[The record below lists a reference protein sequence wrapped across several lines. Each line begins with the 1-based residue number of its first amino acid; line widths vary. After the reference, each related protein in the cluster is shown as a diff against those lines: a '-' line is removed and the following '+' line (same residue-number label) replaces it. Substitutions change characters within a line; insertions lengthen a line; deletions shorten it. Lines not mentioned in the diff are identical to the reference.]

1 MCGTPVALK
10 VHGSV
15 GRVVR
20 GRFAVSQALKEQIKR
35 LNQIGIALT
44 RETHLPSLLE
54 LIVREVR
61 NFTRA
66 DAGSLYSVDRNQLRF
81 EVAQNDTLAARKNEV
96 FEVFRPYPMPL
107 DKTSIAGYVAIT
119 GKTLNIPDAYKLTGD
134 EEYRFN
140 PAFDERNRYR
150 TRSMLV
156 VPIRNHDGEIIGVLQ
171 LINSLDENG
180 NVTVF
185 EHEQEDLVA
194 SLASQAA
201 AAIQNARLIKAV
213 REIFAALVRYSAS
226 AIDAR
231 SPHTAGH
238 SRRVATYAMRLA
250 RSINEENE
258 GTFANVVFNEKEL
271 EELNYAAWL
280 HDIGKIGVR
289 EELLERVDRLSSS
302 AMELILTRFEAIKL
316 AVARDFERQ
325 KGKRG
330 GFKASDYLELERW
343 LQEVD
348 EDLGF
353 IKTINKAKQL
363 SLEEINRV
371 QEIQA
376 KSFRNARGEVRF
388 YLTEE
393 EAYHL
398 SLPLGN
404 LTGKEFQEVQGHVL
418 QTLNIINKIPFT
430 KDLERIP
437 VIAAAHHEKLD
448 GSGYPLGLT
457 APDIMI
463 QARILG
469 IADVYD
475 ALTATDR
482 PYRGAM
488 PVKEALQHLIEEA
501 EAGKLDRDLVD
512 LFVRKKLYEGVT

>member
-1 MCGTPVALK
+1 MSDHK
-10 VHGSV
+10 
-15 GRVVR
+15 
-20 GRFAVSQALKEQIKR
+20 LKEQIKR

-44 RETHLPSLLE
+44 SETHLPTLLE

-61 NFTRA
+61 GFTRA
-66 DAGSLYSVDRNQLRF
+66 DAGSLYSVDRNQIRF

-96 FEVFRPYPMPL
+96 YESFRPYPMPL

-119 GKTLNIPDAYKLTGD
+119 GETLNISDVYVLTGD

-140 PAFDERNRYR
+140 PAFDDRNRYR

-156 VPIRNHDGEIIGVLQ
+156 VPIRTQQNEILGVLQ
-171 LINSLDENG
+171 LINSLDKQN

-185 EHEQEDLVA
+185 DSEQEDLVA

-201 AAIQNARLIKAV
+201 ATIQNARLINAV
-213 REIFAALVRYSAS
+213 HEIFAALVRYSAS

-238 SRRVATYAMRLA
+238 SRRVATYSMRLA
-250 RSINEENE
+250 RSANEETE
-258 GTFANVVFNEKEL
+258 GTLADVFFSDKEL

-289 EELLERVDRLSSS
+289 EELLERVDRLTPAS
-302 AMELILTRFEAIKL
+302 MELISTRFEAIKL

-325 KGKRG
+325 RRAEG
-330 GFKASDYLELERW
+330 GSKETDHTELERR
-343 LQEVD
+343 LREVD

-353 IKTINKAKQL
+353 IRRTNKATRL
-363 SLEEINRV
+363 SSEEIRRIE
-371 QEIQA
+371 EIQT
-376 KSFRNARGEVRF
+376 KSFRNARGEVRA
-388 YLTEE
+388 YLSEE
-393 EAYHL
+393 EVHHL
-398 SLPLGN
+398 SLPSGN
-404 LTGKEFQEVQGHVL
+404 LTGKEFQEVRGHVL

-430 KDLERIP
+430 NDLERIP

-457 APDIMI
+457 ASDITI

-475 ALTATDR
+475 ALTASDR

-488 PVKEALQHLIEEA
+488 PVQEALQHLIKEA

>member
-1 MCGTPVALK
+1 MSDHK
-10 VHGSV
+10 
-15 GRVVR
+15 
-20 GRFAVSQALKEQIKR
+20 LKEQIKR

-44 RETHLPSLLE
+44 SETHLPTLLE

-61 NFTRA
+61 GFTRA

-81 EVAQNDTLAARKNEV
+81 EVAQNDTLAGRKNKVYEI
-96 FEVFRPYPMPL
+96 FRPYPMPL

-119 GKTLNIPDAYKLTGD
+119 GKTLNIPDVYDLTGD

-150 TRSMLV
+150 TQSMLV
-156 VPIRNHDGEIIGVLQ
+156 VPIRDHQNEIIGVLQ
-171 LINSLDENG
+171 LINSLDEQG
-180 NVTVF
+180 NVVVF
-185 EHEQEDLVA
+185 DGEQEDLVA

-201 AAIQNARLIKAV
+201 AAIQNARLISAV
-213 REIFAALVRYSAS
+213 HEIFASLVRYSAS

-250 RSINEENE
+250 RAINAQTE
-258 GTFANVVFNEKEL
+258 GTLADTFFNDKEL

-289 EELLERVDRLSSS
+289 EELLERVHRLTPS
-302 AMELILTRFEAIKL
+302 AMELLSTRFEIIKL
-316 AVARDFERQ
+316 AVAREFERQ
-325 KGKRG
+325 RTEPDGSEKT
-330 GFKASDYLELERW
+330 DYSELERR
-343 LQEVD
+343 LREVD
-348 EDLGF
+348 EDLEF
-353 IKTINKAKQL
+353 IKKINKAKQL
-363 SLEEINRV
+363 TLEEIRRI

-376 KSFRNARGEVRF
+376 KSFRNARGEVRA
-388 YLTEE
+388 YLSEE
-393 EAYHL
+393 EAHHL
-398 SLPLGN
+398 SLPAGN
-404 LTGKEFQEVQGHVL
+404 LTGGEFQEVQGHVL

-457 APDIMI
+457 GPDIMI

-488 PVKEALQHLIEEA
+488 PVQEALQHLIREA
-501 EAGKLDRDLVD
+501 EEGKLDSELVD
-512 LFVRKKLYEGVT
+512 LFVSRKLYEGVT